1 MSHVQNPKKKYG
13 EKVMKNTSQLDRN
26 DTHKVKKPA
35 EEEWDQT
42 DTQLAKYSQ
51 NNERTSG

>member
-26 DTHKVKKPA
+26 DAHKVKKPA